1 MKIIYLYI
9 KTHRQTGLK
18 YFGKTTKDPFKYH
31 GSGKRWKAHLRK
43 HGADVET
50 EILGA
55 FDDIEVAKTAAL
67 KFSREHRIVH
77 DPGWANLIEENAL
90 DGAPVGHPGH
100 KFTDEQLKKLSAAS
114 KKNWE
119 DPAFRERLQR
129 SQSASWTDERR
140 AAHQRWLEEHWT
152 DERRK
157 HQRMKLKGRA
167 NPLVGRPGVPKSPT
181 HAAAIASALRGI
193 PKVRCCRIEDKREM
207 SVGEFTK
214 WLNRV
219 RPSDTSG

>member
-1 MKIIYLYI
+1 MIYLYI
-9 KTHRQTGLK
+9 KKHRQTGLK

-50 EILGA
+50 LIFGS
-55 FDDIEVAKTAAL
+55 FDDVDLAREAAL
-67 KFSREHRIVH
+67 KFSIDHNIVG

-100 KFTDEQLKKLSAAS
+100 AFTEEQLKKLSAAS

-119 DPAFRERLQR
+119 DPSFRERVQR

-140 AAHQRWLEEHWT
+140 AAHRRWLEGHWT
-152 DERRK
+152 DERRR
-157 HQRMKLKGRA
+157 HQRAKLKGRG
-167 NPLVGRPGVPKSPT
+167 NPLIGRPGVPKSPS
-181 HAAAIASALRGI
+181 HSAAIASALKGV
-193 PKVRCCRIEDKREM
+193 PKVRCCRIEDRREM
-207 SVGEFTK
+207 AVGEFTK

-219 RPSDTSG
+219 QPTSTSG